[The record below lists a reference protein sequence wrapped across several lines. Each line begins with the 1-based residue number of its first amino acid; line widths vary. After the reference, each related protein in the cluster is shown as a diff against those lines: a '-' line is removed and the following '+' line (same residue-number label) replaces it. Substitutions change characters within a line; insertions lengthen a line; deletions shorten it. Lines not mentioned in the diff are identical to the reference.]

1 MGTPSQPADTW
12 GARYVPPYFELAAAG
27 FPVTG
32 KEIDNSETL
41 EADRRLLGFE
51 RPAQRSL
58 RNERRTT
65 L

>member
-1 MGTPSQPADTW
+1 
-12 GARYVPPYFELAAAG
+12 VPPYFELAAAG